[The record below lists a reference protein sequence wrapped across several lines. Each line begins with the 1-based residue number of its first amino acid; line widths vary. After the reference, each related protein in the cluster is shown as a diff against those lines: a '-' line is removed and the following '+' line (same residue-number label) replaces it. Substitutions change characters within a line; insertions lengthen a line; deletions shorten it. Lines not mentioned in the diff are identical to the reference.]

1 MTVVLD
7 ASVLIA
13 HFDPHD
19 AHHDAATRLLIELAG
34 EALMAHPLTI
44 AEVLVGPARV
54 NRAVERRQSLREMRV
69 DVIVI
74 DIDIDIDIDIEA
86 PIRLAILRA
95 QTGLR
100 MPDCLCARRRHIPPC
115 HAGNVRRSPFAA
127 VQGPLRA
134 CAADVAVRPNGR
146 PRQTI
151 RSSWSRHAAQAGW
164 STSISS

>member
-1 MTVVLD
+1 LAGVTVVLD

-19 AHHDAATRLLIELAG
+19 AHHDAATRLLIDMAG
-34 EALMAHPLTI
+34 QALMAHPLTI

-69 DVIVI
+69 DVI
-74 DIDIDIDIDIEA
+74 DIDDEA

-100 MPDCLCARRRHIPPC
+100 MPDCCVLD
-115 HAGNVRRSPFAA
+115 AA
-127 VQGPLRA
+127 
-134 CAADVAVRPNGR
+134 
-146 PRQTI
+146 T
-151 RSSWSRHAAQAGW
+151 SRHATLATFDDRLSLLSRARCVPVQP
-164 STSISS
+164 T

>member
-7 ASVLIA
+7 ASVLMA
-13 HFDPHD
+13 HFDPRD
-19 AHHDAATRLLIELAG
+19 AHHDAATRLLIEMAG
-34 EALMAHPLTI
+34 QALMAHPLTI

-127 VQGPLRA
+127 VQARCVP
-134 CAADVAVRPNGR
+134 VQP
-146 PRQTI
+146 T
-151 RSSWSRHAAQAGW
+151 
-164 STSISS
+164 

>member
-7 ASVLIA
+7 ASVLMA

-19 AHHDAATRLLIELAG
+19 AHHDAATRLLIEMAG
-34 EALMAHPLTI
+34 QALMAHPLTI

-69 DVIVI
+69 NVI
-74 DIDIDIDIDIEA
+74 DINIDIDIEA

>member
-19 AHHDAATRLLIELAG
+19 AHHDAATRLLIEMAG
-34 EALMAHPLTI
+34 QALMAHPLTI

-69 DVIVI
+69 DVI
-74 DIDIDIDIDIEA
+74 DIDIEA

-100 MPDCLCARRRHIPPC
+100 MPDCCVLD
-115 HAGNVRRSPFAA
+115 AA
-127 VQGPLRA
+127 
-134 CAADVAVRPNGR
+134 
-146 PRQTI
+146 T
-151 RSSWSRHAAQAGW
+151 SRHATLATFDDRLSLLSRARCVPVQP
-164 STSISS
+164 T

>member
-34 EALMAHPLTI
+34 QALMARPLTI

-69 DVIVI
+69 NVI
-74 DIDIDIDIDIEA
+74 DINIDIDIEA

>member
-34 EALMAHPLTI
+34 QALMAHPLTI

-69 DVIVI
+69 DVI

-100 MPDCLCARRRHIPPC
+100 MPDCCVLD
-115 HAGNVRRSPFAA
+115 AA
-127 VQGPLRA
+127 
-134 CAADVAVRPNGR
+134 
-146 PRQTI
+146 T
-151 RSSWSRHAAQAGW
+151 SRHATLATFDDRLSLLSRARCVPVQP
-164 STSISS
+164 T

>member
-34 EALMAHPLTI
+34 QALMAHPLTI

-69 DVIVI
+69 DVI
-74 DIDIDIDIDIEA
+74 DIDIDIDIEA

-100 MPDCLCARRRHIPPC
+100 MPDCCVLD
-115 HAGNVRRSPFAA
+115 AA
-127 VQGPLRA
+127 
-134 CAADVAVRPNGR
+134 
-146 PRQTI
+146 T
-151 RSSWSRHAAQAGW
+151 SRHATLATFDDRLLSRARCVPVQP
-164 STSISS
+164 T